1 MKSAIITILV
11 VVAIVLGFSVYSLQK
26 ELLNTKESAALSEKG
41 NDDLQRELMRVNRL
55 HADKER
61 ILSGIEE
68 AVAELDSKIDLKTLE
83 KHIPKKKWNEIEPVI
98 DKLKAFQQERK
109 SEEKDDRQ

>member
-11 VVAIVLGFSVYSLQK
+11 IVAIVLGFSVYSLQK
-26 ELLNTKESAALSEKG
+26 ELLSVKENTELSEQRNENLK
-41 NDDLQRELMRVNRL
+41 RELMRVSRL
-55 HADKER
+55 YADKER

-68 AVAELDSKIDLKTLE
+68 AVTELDSKIDLKTLE
-83 KHIPKKKWNEIEPVI
+83 KHIPKKKWSEIEPVI

-109 SEEKDDRQ
+109 SEEKDDR